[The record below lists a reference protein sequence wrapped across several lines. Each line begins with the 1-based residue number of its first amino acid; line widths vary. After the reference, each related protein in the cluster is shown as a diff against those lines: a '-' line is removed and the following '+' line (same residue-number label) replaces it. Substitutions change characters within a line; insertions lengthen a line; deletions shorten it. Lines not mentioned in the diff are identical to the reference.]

1 MTDTQ
6 PNTTIRYFAWVRT
19 RLNRAEDDVTIPAAG
34 MRLQD
39 LAIMLQEQST
49 SHAVIFGRPEAL
61 KAAINKQY
69 ADLSALVM
77 PGDEVAFFPPVTGG

>member
-1 MTDTQ
+1 
-6 PNTTIRYFAWVRT
+6 
-19 RLNRAEDDVTIPAAG
+19 
-34 MRLQD
+34 
-39 LAIMLQEQST
+39 MLQEQSP